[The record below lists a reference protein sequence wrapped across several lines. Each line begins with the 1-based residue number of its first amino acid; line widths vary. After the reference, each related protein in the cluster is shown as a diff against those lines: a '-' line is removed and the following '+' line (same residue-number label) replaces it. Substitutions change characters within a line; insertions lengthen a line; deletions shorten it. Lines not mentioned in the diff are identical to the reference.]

1 VVIRRI
7 IAPTVNSTLASV
19 NVNGGSCVSYSST
32 IWYSI
37 TVVLSFWLCSSFAMI
52 IGFPVALASAHAIA
66 LGKRQ
71 PTVSCVRGSF
81 LVSWQTPLSML
92 PAICVVIVLF
102 WIWISTFSAKPM
114 CSIRSLGS
122 FSCIYLMSVFVKDT
136 PSSRSKSLDR
146 DKPGGVRNM
155 PFWFLEVSF
164 WSVVSSRLGRGWF
177 GFSGTNMRLDSMS
190 MRFLGGK
197 YTPFWAA
204 LCSDSI
210 LSMLLVFDRAEA
222 FSRVKGTCLVG
233 VM

>member
-1 VVIRRI
+1 MVISRI
-7 IAPTVNSTLASV
+7 IAPTVNSKLASV
-19 NVNGGSCVSYSST
+19 NVNGGSCVFYSST

-37 TVVLSFWLCSSFAMI
+37 TVVLFSWLCSSFAMI

-71 PTVSCVRGSF
+71 PTVACVRGSF

-92 PAICVVIVLF
+92 LTIWRIIVLF
-102 WIWISTFSAKPM
+102 WVWISTFSAKPM
-114 CSIRSLGS
+114 VSMRSLGS
-122 FSCIYLMSVFVKDT
+122 FSCMYVRSVFVKDM
-136 PSSRSKSLDR
+136 PSSCSKILDKA
-146 DKPGGVRNM
+146 KPGGVRNM

-164 WSVVSSRLGRGWF
+164 SSVVFSRLGRGWF
-177 GFSGTNMRLDSMS
+177 GFSGTNMRLDSMC

>member
-1 VVIRRI
+1 MNRF
-7 IAPTVNSTLASV
+7 IAVNSKLASV
-19 NVNGGSCVSYSST
+19 NVNGGSCVFYSFT
-32 IWYSI
+32 TWYSI
-37 TVVLSFWLCSSFAMI
+37 TVVLLSWLCFSFAI
-52 IGFPVALASAHAIA
+52 TIGFPVAFASAHAIA

-71 PTVSCVRGSF
+71 PTASCVRGSF
-81 LVSWQTPLSML
+81 RVSWQTSLSIL
-92 PAICVVIVLF
+92 PAICVVMVMF
-102 WIWISTFSAKPM
+102 WVWISTFSAKPM
-114 CSIRSLGS
+114 VSIRSLGS
-122 FSCIYLMSVFVKDT
+122 FSCMYLMSVFVKDT
-136 PSSRSKSLDR
+136 PSSCSKILDS
-146 DKPGGVRNM
+146 DKPGGVRNI
-155 PFWFLEVSF
+155 PFWFGAISF

-177 GFSGTNMRLDSMS
+177 GFSGMNMRLDSMS